1 MQFYYE
7 FNRFFNRRCF
17 FAIVACLVA
26 ATTMRDYLGT
36 DEEREKG
43 NQFSRNKLALIFND
57 ICLLVENS
65 LERIVMGFSLRR
77 TAKSL
82 FKKETGPNDITCIHG
97 MKSILALFIYVAHR
111 NMIMSIT
118 PYLNRMYYAHVRTNI
133 VHDLPV
139 DMLIY
144 IETLLVEENT
154 LSFSNSL
161 HPLFWKN

>member
-1 MQFYYE
+1 
-7 FNRFFNRRCF
+7 
-17 FAIVACLVA
+17 
-26 ATTMRDYLGT
+26 MRDYLAT

-57 ICLLVENS
+57 IYLLVENS

-97 MKSILALFIYVAHR
+97 MKSILAVFIYVAHR

-144 IETLLVEENT
+144 IGSIESLLVEENT
-154 LSFSNSL
+154 LSFSNS
-161 HPLFWKN
+161 PLLEELNEIISTFVIFIIR